1 MSLVIP
7 RYYQTFNIV
16 EVLTLNNLKITNRKG
31 KIGSKNGGLG
41 IRDSKFRKNMTSAI
55 ESES

>member
-1 MSLVIP
+1 MSTVIP
-7 RYYQTFNIV
+7 RYYKTFNIV
-16 EVLTLNNLKITNRKG
+16 GVLTLYYLKITNRKG

-55 ESES
+55 GSES